1 MVKKLNK
8 LTTNIAT
15 IKLKGG
21 YVTYPS
27 GWVVLDDVCGPAEDC
42 RYAGVVEFHN
52 STGYGIPHFLFFC
65 DTQYEVDYS
74 DELIKRVKDACAKAY
89 PDLKRYLDTP
99 LPSLAI
105 KDAEDRTKWADTPSF
120 GIFSLP
126 VEGDPALVTTTPV
139 LSAKIVR
146 NS

>member
-1 MVKKLNK
+1 MLKKLKKSAPNMS
-8 LTTNIAT
+8 T
-15 IKLKGG
+15 IPIKDG
-21 YVTYPS
+21 YVTYPAD
-27 GWVVLDDVCGPAEDC
+27 WVVLDDVCGPAEDC

-52 STGYGIPHFLFFC
+52 GTGYGIPHFLFFC
-65 DTQYEVDYS
+65 DTQYGVDYS
-74 DELIKRVKDACAKAY
+74 GELIKRVKDACAEAY
-89 PDLKRYLDTP
+89 PNLKKYLYTP

-126 VEGDPALVTTTPV
+126 VDGDPALAIATPV
-139 LSAKIVR
+139 LGAKIVH